1 MNNSSI
7 ALMIYGE
14 PGSSKNALTEEKY
27 KKLAAHFTE
36 KGFAVDSVLYHDSIC
51 RKLENDLLNFASI
64 LVWVNPIE
72 QGTSRKH
79 LDALLNR
86 LAKDRFVS
94 AHPDTILRIGTK
106 EILYKIRD
114 TDFGGD
120 TKLYDSFRD
129 FKERFFD
136 RSQTIRILKQ
146 YRG

>member
-14 PGSSKNALTEEKY
+14 PGSSKNALTDEKY

-36 KGFAVDSVLYHDSIC
+36 KGFTVDSVLYHDSIC
-51 RKLENDLLNFASI
+51 SKLENDLLKYAAI

-72 QGTSRKH
+72 QGTRRKQ
-79 LDALLNR
+79 LDAFLTG

-106 EILYKIRD
+106 EILYKIGD
-114 TDFGGD
+114 TDFVGG
-120 TKLYDSFRD
+120 TKLCNSFQD
-129 FKERFFD
+129 FKKRFF
-136 RSQTIRILKQ
+136 
-146 YRG
+146 